1 MYDSSESRGMN
12 IWTNINLFAIAN
24 NLGSDLDVNGSFT
37 VDGVL
42 VKIWLNKV
50 EGWESIHITTTV
62 STAQT
67 FLDISTLLL
76 KQIEYF

>member
-12 IWTNINLFAIAN
+12 IWTNINLFVIAN
-24 NLGSDLDVNGSFT
+24 NLGSNLDVNGSFT

-42 VKIWLNKV
+42 MKIWLNEV
-50 EGWESIHITTTV
+50 EGWESIHITTTI

-76 KQIEYF
+76 KCIEYF

>member
-1 MYDSSESRGMN
+1 MN
-12 IWTNINLFAIAN
+12 IWTNINLLAIAN
-24 NLGSDLDVNGSFT
+24 CLGSNLDVNGSFA

-50 EGWESIHITTTV
+50 EGWEGIHITTTV

-76 KQIEYF
+76 KYIDYF